1 MPQNAR
7 SQPNALERRLS
18 RLSMIGSKSII
29 VKDHIRASL
38 MKHRSDSI
46 FSVTDSRV
54 MIHSESSL
62 LRHSLCNSFSL
73 YLSHFWGHIMSLPL
87 TRLYAGIVSL
97 TASFTFLMSFGVI
110 ISSGLSPFVLFF
122 TQKTFYME
130 LSPFSFALFLSS
142 LIYWIRCLY
151 YRC

>member
-54 MIHSESSL
+54 MIHCESSL

-73 YLSHFWGHIMSLPL
+73 YLSHFWGHIIDLSSCNQILCLQGGPHENSFWQDKGFCFI
-87 TRLYAGIVSL
+87 TS
-97 TASFTFLMSFGVI
+97 SFTKLTVM
-110 ISSGLSPFVLFF
+110 PM
-122 TQKTFYME
+122 QNQ
-130 LSPFSFALFLSS
+130 S
-142 LIYWIRCLY
+142 LL
-151 YRC
+151 